1 MEGIDFLIENVE
13 EEEAWGK
20 LTAQVDEETGV
31 GCRSTSALTRVISG
45 KTKEE
50 TTGEKEAKLSLG
62 LEDFKGEAQGEVST
76 PEHIEGVESDN
87 LGLNK

>member
-1 MEGIDFLIENVE
+1 MEGIDFLVENVE

-20 LTAQVDEETGV
+20 LTAQEDEETGG

-45 KTKEE
+45 RAEEE
-50 TTGEKEAKLSLG
+50 TTGENEAKFSLG
-62 LEDFKGEAQGEVST
+62 LEDFNGEAQGEIPT
-76 PEHIEGVESDN
+76 PEHIEGVETDN